1 MPEWWCNDVYFMSL
15 HVVTSTAH
23 GDEAI
28 QKLLFLNKRSKS
40 RTAATLVASG
50 PAGVCMCVCV
60 LCMCLYMSCLW
71 VIVWLSLWLNFTTG
85 LHLFFILLKAV
96 EYCYAL
102 CSVFHRVC
110 MHVCTCV
117 CIYVY
122 SMYVCVYVS
131 HFTCMHTNLCM
142 QDTSTSGMFTIAL
155 DQWDAFQQ

>member
-1 MPEWWCNDVYFMSL
+1 MSL

-40 RTAATLVASG
+40 RTAATLVAGG
-50 PAGVCMCVCV
+50 PAGVCMCVCI
-60 LCMCLYMSCLW
+60 LCMCLYMSCIGYCV
-71 VIVWLSLWLNFTTG
+71 VISLSQLYHWFA
-85 LHLFFILLKAV
+85 FILHSSESCGV
-96 EYCYAL
+96 YCYAL

-122 SMYVCVYVS
+122 MYVCVCVCVTFY
-131 HFTCMHTNLCM
+131 MQHTNLCM

>member
-40 RTAATLVASG
+40 RTAATLVAGG
-50 PAGVCMCVCV
+50 PAGVCMCVCI
-60 LCMCLYMSCLW
+60 LCMCLYMSCIGYCV
-71 VIVWLSLWLNFTTG
+71 VISLSQLYHWFA
-85 LHLFFILLKAV
+85 FILHSSESCGV
-96 EYCYAL
+96 YCYAL
-102 CSVFHRVC
+102 CSVFHCVC

-122 SMYVCVYVS
+122 MYVCVCVCVTFY
-131 HFTCMHTNLCM
+131 MQHTNLCM
-142 QDTSTSGMFTIAL
+142 QDTSTSGMFMIAL